1 MPPGRSPMPRD
12 TTSALSGLASFAKLQ
27 ALLAARRHEG
37 CAEGK
42 MTFEAFAVALGH
54 AVRGLE
60 NALKAADL
68 ARYDVD
74 TNAVMVDGQEWRK
87 CLEQQPKTYLS
98 ASGPITVARNLYRP
112 ADGGKCLCPLELRAG
127 IIGGLDTP
135 VLARQ
140 VTSLMGPLTVTVQVV
155 KTYRLRSYLRMAY
168 PAAME
173 TRPALSHE
181 VWEQTPPKAQ
191 AYIPPLEARVA
202 TLEGMMQAL
211 QDQLHQ
217 TSRNSSR
224 PPSSDP
230 PQSERPRRPRSTRR
244 RGGQPGHPG

>member
-1 MPPGRSPMPRD
+1 MPPGRSPMPQD

-74 TNAVMVDGQEWRK
+74 ANAVMVDGQEWRK

-140 VTSLMGPLTVTVQVV
+140 VTSLMGPLTSDETNSGNTLLVSAEDRGPMRDVAWRARTGV
-155 KTYRLRSYLRMAY
+155 SNPPMI
-168 PAAME
+168 PA
-173 TRPALSHE
+173 R
-181 VWEQTPPKAQ
+181 
-191 AYIPPLEARVA
+191 
-202 TLEGMMQAL
+202 
-211 QDQLHQ
+211 
-217 TSRNSSR
+217 SSR
-224 PPSSDP
+224 GQRHLPPSAGRYKFRATVIGP
-230 PQSERPRRPRSTRR
+230 EALR
-244 RGGQPGHPG
+244 